1 MTKAEVEYIFDVF
14 YLLIQQQKTY
24 SHIHACDH
32 SVQTVGNEVEEA
44 DVIVI
49 DEAPCES
56 DDSAIQ
62 PDSGRTR
69 RACLGRMRARTLSE
83 SGAPSVTA
91 AERGMLERGH
101 SFPVAGTSKSH
112 FTTSFIDSS
121 FDKRH
126 FVTGELLLHV
136 IHIH

>member
-1 MTKAEVEYIFDVF
+1 MASE
-14 YLLIQQQKTY
+14 L
-24 SHIHACDH
+24 
-32 SVQTVGNEVEEA
+32 EEA

-49 DEAPCES
+49 DEGPSES

-83 SGAPSVTA
+83 SGAPSITA
-91 AERGMLERGH
+91 AERGLLERGH
-101 SFPVAGTSKSH
+101 SFPIATTSKSH

-121 FDKRH
+121 FDKRS
-126 FVTGELLLHV
+126 FVTGNCFLSNFHHTYNILAC
-136 IHIH
+136 

>member
-1 MTKAEVEYIFDVF
+1 MASET
-14 YLLIQQQKTY
+14 
-24 SHIHACDH
+24 
-32 SVQTVGNEVEEA
+32 EEA

-49 DEAPCES
+49 DEVPCES

-83 SGAPSVTA
+83 SGAPSATE
-91 AERGMLERGH
+91 AERGLLERGY

-112 FTTSFIDSS
+112 CMTSFLDSG

-126 FVTGELLLHV
+126 FITGELCCMILMCV
-136 IHIH
+136 TFVSNI